1 MSPSRPVHKGQFLI
15 TEFDPTEMDS
25 IEEEVSEFLDLDEGD
40 ELQVRI
46 PGGNRLEVYVI
57 ESQDE

>member
-1 MSPSRPVHKGQFLI
+1 MSPSKPVHKGQFLI

-46 PGGNRLEVYVI
+46 PGGDRLEVYVI

>member
-1 MSPSRPVHKGQFLI
+1 MSPSKPVHKGQFLI